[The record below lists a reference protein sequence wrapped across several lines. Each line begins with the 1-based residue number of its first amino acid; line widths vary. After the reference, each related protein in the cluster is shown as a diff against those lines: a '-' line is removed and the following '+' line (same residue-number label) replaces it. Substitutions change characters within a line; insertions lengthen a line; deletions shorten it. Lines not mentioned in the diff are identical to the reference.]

1 VEENKISGQQNKIW
15 PCEFLWF
22 TGTVGLWSERFFVKT
37 AGHQIEYVKQA
48 TFMQTGASRM
58 GLSDGQPLE
67 VGYSLKFNNITVLIA
82 DLCSNLNPE
91 KLGNRSTLS
100 LTR

>member
-1 VEENKISGQQNKIW
+1 MQQYVIFNVLKEYCIPKEE
-15 PCEFLWF
+15 
-22 TGTVGLWSERFFVKT
+22 ERFFVKT

-67 VGYSLKFNNITVLIA
+67 VGYSENIYI
-82 DLCSNLNPE
+82 LC
-91 KLGNRSTLS
+91 
-100 LTR
+100 